1 MEVPASRAMPCM
13 VRFAAP
19 WLGSSRAQASRIAI
33 TRSWPRDCLGAR
45 WGAAGEGMDS
55 VMVSEMSGGAYYGVE
70 RGVQS

>member
-1 MEVPASRAMPCM
+1 
-13 VRFAAP
+13 
-19 WLGSSRAQASRIAI
+19 
-33 TRSWPRDCLGAR
+33 LGAR